1 MHVTLEV
8 AKHDRTAKDER
19 YADHAILQLVV
30 LPERC
35 AVNPAKRV
43 DDRPV
48 VAGCDHFIVLRQA
61 AVTRERLF
69 PLRTARIRVETA
81 NATLERHRARFRS
94 HQRWCAGD
102 VVDTLYLS
110 HALRERHR
118 RLPVG
123 VAGLQIDRCE
133 GTAREA

>member
-1 MHVTLEV
+1 MYVPLIVT
-8 AKHDRTAKDER
+8 KYDRATKDER
-19 YADHAILQLVV
+19 YADRAILQLVV

-35 AVNPAKRV
+35 AVDPAKRI

-61 AVTRERLF
+61 AVARKRLF
-69 PLRTARIRVETA
+69 PLRTAGIRVETP
-81 NATLERHRARFRS
+81 NAALERHRASLRS
-94 HQRWCAGD
+94 HQRWRTGY
-102 VVDTLYLS
+102 VVDALDFS

-123 VAGLQIDRCE
+123 
-133 GTAREA
+133 